1 MNLELPD
8 NARVRIFIAPMGYLL
23 PPEGASIPSVPP
35 AARPRRRLLKGAALL
50 TLLGAA
56 FLLGGHSLPWAG
68 ALQARAQSQGTRPP
82 ADDPDPPRPPEVPPA
97 FARQLRQAPTVTPAP
112 GAAASD
118 ATPSGAPAKSPFGL
132 ED

>member
-8 NARVRIFIAPMGYLL
+8 NARVRIFIAP
-23 PPEGASIPSVPP
+23 
-35 AARPRRRLLKGAALL
+35 
-50 TLLGAA
+50 
-56 FLLGGHSLPWAG
+56 
-68 ALQARAQSQGTRPP
+68 ARAQSQGTRPP